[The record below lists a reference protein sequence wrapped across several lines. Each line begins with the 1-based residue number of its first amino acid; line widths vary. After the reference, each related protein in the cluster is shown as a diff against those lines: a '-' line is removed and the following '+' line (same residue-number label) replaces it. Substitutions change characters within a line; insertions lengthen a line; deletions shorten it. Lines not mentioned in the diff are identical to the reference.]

1 MAMSISMSILT
12 DQGQILEE
20 WFGRSVI
27 RSCAKL
33 SYDHAQGFIEEP
45 DREWTAQEL
54 PPISAG
60 FTIGDLKTRVLQM
73 DKVMNMYYY
82 SGTLYS
88 TISTV
93 ASCSLLFQVEMS

>member
-1 MAMSISMSILT
+1 MLPRLLCEELCSLNPDQDRLTFSVVWTMT
-12 DQGQILEE
+12 DQGQILGE

-73 DKVMNMYYY
+73 DKVMHM
-82 SGTLYS
+82 
-88 TISTV
+88 
-93 ASCSLLFQVEMS
+93 